1 MVDLENL
8 SNQDYLLFE
17 IELPCWLEL
26 LGFELEQAQAEL
38 PGWLE
43 LLGFDLEQAQAG
55 QLAVLEQEQAG
66 QLAGL
71 IQLAGLPKLQLAGLL
86 QPA

>member
-1 MVDLENL
+1 MVDLENV

-43 LLGFDLEQAQAG
+43 LLGFELEQAQAG
-55 QLAVLEQEQAG
+55 QLA
-66 QLAGL
+66 
-71 IQLAGLPKLQLAGLL
+71 QLAGLPKLVGFLQLAELL